1 MCRHLWVRLILCGV
15 DGLLAFDALAA
26 GIRQGVNL
34 SAEVAGAAAA
44 SKPVA
49 GLGAS
54 AGMPAG

>member
-1 MCRHLWVRLILCGV
+1 LYGV
-15 DGLLAFDALAA
+15 DGLLLAFDAALADAALAA

-34 SAEVAGAAAA
+34 SAAMGAAA

-54 AGMPAG
+54 AG

>member
-34 SAEVAGAAAA
+34 SAEVAGAAA

-54 AGMPAG
+54 AGIPAG